1 MERRYAYVIIIITI
15 IILYKF
21 SSFLDLHVDDHQEA
35 LMEYPEYEFIP
46 GGLEDQEIIDDA

>member
-46 GGLEDQEIIDDA
+46 EGLEDQEIIDDA